1 MKNLELK
8 SVLEDILKIQTKF
21 LTEDDGVKDEITIKA
36 KRSRK
41 QKKLS
46 PEEIEKR
53 RQEIKNSGNSNL
65 DYHTMLSCSNGQ
77 TYVSPKIDYVQE
89 NVKITSSE
97 WLAEQKRLE
106 KENKVN
112 YFTACDYQARIM
124 KNQNRLGDK
133 TQDDTFFDCLTLCYS
148 ILQSLPEKCASTF
161 KFKKSENEVLTVSL
175 GIGNWWYQEYERYM
189 NDNTYKTEDPWKT
202 TSKKSY
208 SYWDGSTYQKFDFS
222 NISKTEDQDLEQT
235 TPAFGDK
242 TEMEMFLPLTDVEKG
257 VLGENPFGE
266 DKEFKEKGTQICK
279 KPTSEKVNLRTTAGV
294 NEDTGF
300 FDPTDNYITW
310 VSSDHLGTLLE
321 KKFMWRGRP
330 QDTDTGYLNDRI
342 QKFLNKYKP
351 AYLPKSVGGKSPL
364 TNPQDYKLLNIF
376 KTIAPNANFKTE
388 LDLINFF
395 LTFTPLNFSKY
406 PKDFQEDILKS
417 KIGEI
422 WYKIKVPKSFK
433 DLTDVASTVFS
444 NDEYDTVWVS
454 AQTTEVCQPKNPEKA
469 QTDYD
474 VELLRRA
481 PIKAL
486 KAPYEDVE
494 SGFKGEG
501 PRIYTPGGYN
511 F

>member
-1 MKNLELK
+1 
-8 SVLEDILKIQTKF
+8 
-21 LTEDDGVKDEITIKA
+21 
-36 KRSRK
+36 
-41 QKKLS
+41 
-46 PEEIEKR
+46 
-53 RQEIKNSGNSNL
+53 
-65 DYHTMLSCSNGQ
+65 
-77 TYVSPKIDYVQE
+77 
-89 NVKITSSE
+89 
-97 WLAEQKRLE
+97 
-106 KENKVN
+106 
-112 YFTACDYQARIM
+112 
-124 KNQNRLGDK
+124 
-133 TQDDTFFDCLTLCYS
+133 
-148 ILQSLPEKCASTF
+148 
-161 KFKKSENEVLTVSL
+161 
-175 GIGNWWYQEYERYM
+175 
-189 NDNTYKTEDPWKT
+189 
-202 TSKKSY
+202 
-208 SYWDGSTYQKFDFS
+208 
-222 NISKTEDQDLEQT
+222 
-235 TPAFGDK
+235 
-242 TEMEMFLPLTDVEKG
+242 
-257 VLGENPFGE
+257 
-266 DKEFKEKGTQICK
+266 
-279 KPTSEKVNLRTTAGV
+279 
-294 NEDTGF
+294 
-300 FDPTDNYITW
+300 
-310 VSSDHLGTLLE
+310 
-321 KKFMWRGRP
+321 MWRGRP

>member
-1 MKNLELK
+1 MMKNLELK

-279 KPTSEKVNLRTTAGV
+279 KPTSEVYVERSTSR
-294 NEDTGF
+294 
-300 FDPTDNYITW
+300 YRYW
-310 VSSDHLGTLLE
+310 
-321 KKFMWRGRP
+321 
-330 QDTDTGYLNDRI
+330 
-342 QKFLNKYKP
+342 
-351 AYLPKSVGGKSPL
+351 
-364 TNPQDYKLLNIF
+364 
-376 KTIAPNANFKTE
+376 
-388 LDLINFF
+388 
-395 LTFTPLNFSKY
+395 
-406 PKDFQEDILKS
+406 ILK
-417 KIGEI
+417 
-422 WYKIKVPKSFK
+422 
-433 DLTDVASTVFS
+433 
-444 NDEYDTVWVS
+444 
-454 AQTTEVCQPKNPEKA
+454 
-469 QTDYD
+469 
-474 VELLRRA
+474 
-481 PIKAL
+481 
-486 KAPYEDVE
+486 
-494 SGFKGEG
+494 
-501 PRIYTPGGYN
+501 
-511 F
+511 